1 MHTWKG
7 FDMNK
12 RKLWKPIL
20 YLLLILLSVLYLLP
34 TLVPDGTLGNWYP
47 FKKQLSFG
55 LDLQGGL
62 ELRYTVDYK
71 KAISDNLLR
80 TRDTVINATV
90 SALARKEGKDPDAL
104 TDQEKAS
111 IAARFTAERTEFDTL
126 EMKFKSD
133 DDESVVTPEMIDDL
147 RVDLTRLPTQGGK
160 VILKI
165 NDKRIAAVRDEVVNQ
180 TLDVIRKRVEA
191 FGLVEPDVRKNG
203 DTDID
208 IQLPGVKG
216 ETVEAVRERI
226 GQTARLAFR
235 IVDRSAEGTAFFKNQ
250 EEALKEFSEKFPEKG
265 RLISLARDSNTAQWY
280 LKAAAQI
287 TRGPGDALAKNAM
300 LSFLKNVK
308 VTDDHMVGFEMVE
321 RRDGNIV
328 QERYYRTYYLWSRA
342 DVTGDH
348 LTRAMTLFE
357 AQGEPYVSLE
367 FDVIG
372 AKQFEQ
378 VTEKNV
384 NEYMAIMLDE
394 EVNSAPVIKER
405 IGGGRAKI
413 SMGANRSPREILQEA
428 QSLVTVLTHGAY
440 KAPVH
445 KVHDFEV
452 GPSLG
457 RDTINSGIMALVI
470 GISFIFIFMV
480 MYYHKSGL
488 IADVGLFLNV
498 LFTLAILVG
507 FNAALTMPGLAGIVL
522 TVGMAVDANVLINE
536 RIREE
541 MRLGK
546 GPRASVEAGYSNA
559 FSAIFD
565 SNLTTAISGVVLLNY
580 SSGPVYGFA
589 ITLLI
594 GIVCTFITQVFI
606 TRIMFDYY
614 VEKFR
619 PERLSVGI

>member
-1 MHTWKG
+1 
-7 FDMNK
+7 MNK
-12 RKLWKPIL
+12 RKIWKPIL
-20 YLLLILLSVLYLLP
+20 YLLLVLFAVVYLLP
-34 TLVPDGTLGNWYP
+34 SLVPEGSLGSWYP

-80 TRDTVINATV
+80 TRDTVINAV
-90 SALARKEGKDPDAL
+90 VEALARKDGKDVEAL
-104 TDQEKAS
+104 NDQEKAA
-111 IAARFTAERTEFDTL
+111 IAARFTVERIEFDTL
-126 EMKFKSD
+126 AVAFPSSEDQDVFTTGLI
-133 DDESVVTPEMIDDL
+133 ENL
-147 RVDLTRLPTQGGK
+147 QVDLVRLPASGDRILLK
-160 VILKI
+160 VSDARVSQI
-165 NDKRIAAVRDEVVNQ
+165 RDEVVNQ

-208 IQLPGVKG
+208 IQLPGVRG
-216 ETVEAVRERI
+216 AQVEAVRDRI

-235 IVDRSAEGTAFFKNQ
+235 IVDRTPEGTAFFKNQ
-250 EEALKEFSEKFPEKG
+250 EAALKDFTDRFPEKG
-265 RLISLARDSNTAQWY
+265 SMMTLDRDASTNQWFVKA
-280 LKAAAQI
+280 KAANI
-287 TRGPGDALAKNAM
+287 RGPSDALAQNA
-300 LSFLKNVK
+300 LRSFLKTVK
-308 VTDDHMVGFEMVE
+308 IGDDHLVGFELVE

-328 QERYYRTYYLWSRA
+328 EERYYRTHYLFSRA

-367 FDVIG
+367 FDAIG
-372 AKQFEQ
+372 ARQFEQ

-384 NEYMAIMLDE
+384 NEHMAIMLDE

-413 SMGANRSPREILQEA
+413 SMGGNRSPREILQEA

-457 RDTINSGIMALVI
+457 RDTINAGITALIVGMIAVFVFMLVYYRTSGI
-470 GISFIFIFMV
+470 
-480 MYYHKSGL
+480 
-488 IADVGLFLNV
+488 IADIGLLLNV

-522 TVGMAVDANVLINE
+522 TIGFAVDANVLINE

-546 GPRASVEAGYSNA
+546 GPRAAVEAGYANA

-589 ITLLI
+589 VTLLI

-606 TRIMFDYY
+606 TRMMFDYY